1 MSISKPY
8 NHFIITITFLISI
21 ALSNSGGV
29 GGNYANN
36 APNSSNCT
44 SCHSGSANSGN
55 GSVTITGLPSDG
67 YVPGDSYSLTIKVAG
82 SHRDG
87 YGFQMAS
94 QVGNNNAGTFSL
106 GTSSQNA
113 ELSGNKV
120 QQSARTISGEWIVEW
135 LAPSSDVGDITFS
148 ASGLATGG
156 ASSNSGDNVY
166 TASVALP
173 AFVPQTTELFISE
186 YIERTSGSYKAIE
199 IYNPTGS
206 TVDLSNY
213 TIKQAA
219 GGAGWGF
226 HPSDGE
232 VSGFIYPLT
241 GSIASGDVYV
251 LAADQAS
258 GLETVVDI
266 ALGYPSVCHF
276 AGDDAVGLFYNDELI
291 DVIGVPS
298 VDPGSSWD
306 VAGVSSATE
315 DHRLVRKPTV
325 TSGNTDWA
333 ISAGT
338 TTENSEWVVD
348 NISSY
353 GPADFLVTLGS
364 HVIAGG
370 ENISPIVN
378 AGGNQTVL
386 LGSSVTLDG
395 SLSTDPDGT
404 ITSYLWTQTA
414 GATVS
419 LSSTDVA
426 EVTFTAPNAA
436 DSLSFTLQV
445 TDDDGA
451 SSSETIYVKTA
462 SPSPVFFSE
471 YAEGGSGYNKY
482 LEIYN
487 SSDIEID
494 LSGYAILGNGN
505 GGPFNDTL
513 RFDANTIL
521 ASQEVYVI
529 AHAEAD
535 PIILA
540 EADKII
546 SNPFNNPEGDPDSY
560 IVSFNGDDAR
570 AIAKIEGSE
579 FNVIDIIGTLSGG
592 DPGNGWDVAGV
603 ADGTTNH
610 TLIRK
615 SSITFGNSDWVSSA
629 GTSADDSEWI
639 VKDDLDWT
647 NIGCHNT
654 ECASTGP
661 ALSGLTVSPAFLT
674 NETEMELSVSITS
687 EVGTVD
693 ESSVKVKF
701 GTNDQLVNEAQLF
714 LDAGNT
720 YVGTIPAQQGNTK
733 FQMRVSA
740 KNSEGDE
747 GQSDLVERL
756 IASSTPNQISDL
768 YSNQTSDQLV
778 TIKGIITIGGSGLL
792 YPTQTKAYLQDASGR
807 GLQLFDYNII
817 EGLDRGDEIEVVGY
831 AGYYQTTYQVKDFVF
846 REISSGNDLPLPI
859 EVTAS
864 QANSSNYEGTLI
876 AITGNITAISPVS
889 TNGNNYTIDDL
900 TAVMIW
906 NSTGIDVS
914 ALTVGYRGKFVGVGS
929 QYFENYQLLVGYNS
943 DISTVV
949 GIDLDDIVVNDFS
962 LRAAY
967 PNPFNPVTNLS
978 FVLNTPSNISLKIY
992 DINGKLVEAIDSKL
1006 YQPGLNNIQW
1016 NAASL
1021 SSGMYFVH
1029 LLNGSKQ
1036 LTQKVMLL
1044 K

>member
-1 MSISKPY
+1 MSIFKPY
-8 NHFIITITFLISI
+8 NHFIITITFSVSI

-135 LAPSSDVGDITFS
+135 LAPSSDVGDVTFS

-173 AFVPQTTELFISE
+173 AFVPQEVDLFFSE
-186 YIERTSGSYKAIE
+186 YSEGSSNNKYVE
-199 IYNPTGS
+199 VYNPTGS
-206 TVDLSNY
+206 DVDLSSY
-213 TIKQAA
+213 AIKGTNNGNAWGD
-219 GGAGWGF
+219 GG
-226 HPSDGE
+226 DRN
-232 VSGFIYPLT
+232 VVLSGTL
-241 GSIASGDVYV
+241 SAGDVFIMSTDQSDQAI
-251 LAADQAS
+251 LDAAD
-258 GLETVVDI
+258 L
-266 ALGYPSVCHF
+266 ALPYESPVHYNGN
-276 AGDDAVGLFYNDELI
+276 DAIGLFKNDELI
-291 DVIGVPS
+291 DAIGVELD
-298 VDPGSSWD
+298 DPGSGGWS
-306 VAGVSSATE
+306 VAGNSGATK
-315 DHRLVRKPTV
+315 DNTLIRKSTV
-325 TSGNTDWA
+325 TTGNAVWTS
-333 ISAGT
+333 SAGT
-338 TTENSEWVVD
+338 SGDDSEWIVEAIDYRANLGVHV
-348 NISSY
+348 Y
-353 GPADFLVTLGS
+353 GNS
-364 HVIAGG
+364 G
-370 ENISPIVN
+370 ENILPIAN
-378 AGGNQTVL
+378 AGGNQVVL
-386 LGSSVTLDG
+386 LGSIVTLDG
-395 SLSTDPDGT
+395 ASSVDPDGS
-404 ITSYLWTQTA
+404 IASYLWTQTA

-426 EVTFTAPNAA
+426 EVTFAAPNAV

-487 SSDIEID
+487 SSDAEID

-540 EADKII
+540 EADKVIA
-546 SNPFNNPEGDPDSY
+546 NPFNNPEGDPDSY

-570 AIAKIEGSE
+570 AIAKIEGSG

-603 ADGTTNH
+603 TDGTTNH

-615 SSITFGNSDWVSSA
+615 SSVSFGNADWLSSA
-629 GTSADDSEWI
+629 GTSADNSEWI

-647 NIGCHNT
+647 NIGCHNA
-654 ECASTGP
+654 ECASNAP
-661 ALSGLTVSPAFLT
+661 VLSGLTASPAFLT
-674 NETEMELSVSITS
+674 NETEIELSVSITS
-687 EVGTVD
+687 EVGNID

-701 GTNDQLVNEAQLF
+701 GTNGQLVNEAQLF

-720 YVGTIPAQQGNTK
+720 FVGTIPAQQGNTK

-756 IASSTPNQISDL
+756 IASSTPNQISEL

>member
-1 MSISKPY
+1 MSISKTY

-55 GSVTITGLPSDG
+55 GSVSITGLPSGG
-67 YVPGDSYSLTIKVAG
+67 YTPGDTYSLTIKVAG
-82 SHRDG
+82 THRDG

-94 QVGNNNAGTFSL
+94 QVGNDNAGTFSL
-106 GTSSQNA
+106 GASSQNA

-173 AFVPQTTELFISE
+173 AFVPQEVDLFFSE
-186 YIERTSGSYKAIE
+186 YSEGSSNNKYVE
-199 IYNPTGS
+199 VYNPTGAG
-206 TVDLSNY
+206 VDLSIY
-213 TIKQAA
+213 AIKGTNNGTAWGD
-219 GGAGWGF
+219 GG
-226 HPSDGE
+226 DRN
-232 VSGFIYPLT
+232 VVLSGTL
-241 GSIASGDVYV
+241 SAGDVFIMSTDQSDQAI
-251 LAADQAS
+251 LDAAD
-258 GLETVVDI
+258 L
-266 ALGYPSVCHF
+266 ALPYESPVHYNGN
-276 AGDDAVGLFYNDELI
+276 DAIGLFKNDELI
-291 DVIGVPS
+291 DAIGVELD
-298 VDPGSSWD
+298 DPGSGGWS
-306 VAGVSSATE
+306 VAGNSGATK
-315 DHRLVRKPTV
+315 DNTLIRKSTV
-325 TSGNTDWA
+325 TTGNTDWTL
-333 ISAGT
+333 SAGT
-338 TTENSEWVVD
+338 SGDDSEWIVEAIDYRANLGVHV
-348 NISSY
+348 Y
-353 GPADFLVTLGS
+353 GNS
-364 HVIAGG
+364 G
-370 ENISPIVN
+370 ENILPIAN

-386 LGSSVTLDG
+386 LGSIVTLDG
-395 SLSTDPDGT
+395 SSSVDPDGS
-404 ITSYLWTQTA
+404 IASFLWTQTA

-451 SSSETIYVKTA
+451 SSSETIYVKIA
-462 SPSPVFFSE
+462 SPSPIFFSE
-471 YAEGGSGYNKY
+471 YAEGGAGYHKY

-487 SSDIEID
+487 SSDAEID

-505 GGPFNDTL
+505 GGPYNDTL
-513 RFDANTIL
+513 RFDANTML

-540 EADKII
+540 EADKVIA
-546 SNPFNNPEGDPDSY
+546 NPFNNPEGDPDSY

-592 DPGNGWDVAGV
+592 DPGNGWGVAGV
-603 ADGTTNH
+603 ADGTKDH

-615 SSITFGNSDWVSSA
+615 SSISFGNADWASSA
-629 GTSADDSEWI
+629 GTSADNSEWI

-647 NIGCHNT
+647 NIGCHNA
-654 ECASTGP
+654 ECVSTAP
-661 ALSGLTVSPAFLT
+661 ALSGLTASPAFLT
-674 NETEMELSVSITS
+674 NETEIELSVSITS
-687 EVGTVD
+687 EVGTID

-756 IASSTPNQISDL
+756 IASSTPNQISEL
-768 YSNQTSDQLV
+768 YSNQTSDQVV
-778 TIKGIITIGGSGLL
+778 TIKGIVTIGGSGLL

-807 GLQLFDYNII
+807 GLQLFDFNII

-846 REISSGNDLPLPI
+846 REISSGNNLPEPI
-859 EVTAS
+859 EVTATQS
-864 QANSSNYEGTLI
+864 NSSNYEGTLI
-876 AITGNITAISPVS
+876 AITGNITAITPVS
-889 TNGNNYTIDDL
+889 TNGNNYTIDDA

-914 ALTVGYRGKFVGVGS
+914 TLTVGYRGKFVGVGS
-929 QYFENYQLLVGYNS
+929 QYFEDYQLLVGYDS
-943 DISTVV
+943 DISTMV
-949 GIDLDDIVVNDFS
+949 GVDLNDIIVDEFTV
-962 LRAAY
+962 LPAY

-978 FVLNTPSNISLKIY
+978 FVLDTRAEVMLKVY
-992 DINGKLVEAIDSKL
+992 DVNGKLVEVSEPQF
-1006 YQPGLNNIQW
+1006 YQSGRHNIQW

-1029 LLNGSKQ
+1029 LLNGSERR
-1036 LTQKVMLL
+1036 TQKVMLL